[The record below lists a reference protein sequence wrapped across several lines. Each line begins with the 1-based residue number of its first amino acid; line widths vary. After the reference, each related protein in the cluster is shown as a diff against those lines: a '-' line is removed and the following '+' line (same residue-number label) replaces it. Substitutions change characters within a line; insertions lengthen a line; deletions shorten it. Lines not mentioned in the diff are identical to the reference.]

1 MELTTLFGQIDDFW
15 ADFEAEYY
23 QHLMAD
29 GRIKRVRQ
37 SRLGLNKV
45 MTIIIQFQRSAYR
58 TFKHYFKGMLECIL
72 AGPFRNWCPTIV
84 CGIDG

>member
-37 SRLGLNKV
+37 SRLGL
-45 MTIIIQFQRSAYR
+45 S
-58 TFKHYFKGMLECIL
+58 KGICCTNATYDPICYIRNQVYCGLNL
-72 AGPFRNWCPTIV
+72 A
-84 CGIDG
+84 D

>member
-1 MELTTLFGQIDDFW
+1 MELTTLFGRIDDFW

-23 QHLMAD
+23 QHLTAD

-37 SRLGLNKV
+37 SRLGLSKV

-58 TFKHYFKGMLECIL
+58 TFKHYYQRHVGVYLGWAFPQLVSYHRL
-72 AGPFRNWCPTIV
+72 WN
-84 CGIDG
+84 

>member
-1 MELTTLFGQIDDFW
+1 MELTTLFCQIDDFC

-23 QHLMAD
+23 KHLMDD
-29 GRIKRVRQ
+29 GKIKRVRK
-37 SRLGLNKV
+37 SRLSLSEV
-45 MTIIIQFQRSAYR
+45 MTIIIQFQRSGYR